1 MKKKLLLMLLVAIPI
16 ILITLV
22 IVLRM
27 TAEPNND
34 EIIKSLKE
42 IKAYK
47 TEIEFVIKN
56 SRDEERQ
63 EAVQYYKKDVG
74 GKIEFGEDR
83 SKIYKDGMILVK
95 DNISNKEYS
104 INDSINDLY
113 SISFLNKL
121 LSYPIDNKGI
131 QDGQEEWGETEY
143 IVFTSE
149 LFLKNDNL
157 DKVKIFI
164 DKQKKIPI
172 GAIIYDKKDNDRV
185 RIVYRN
191 FEKLKEIDEELLK

>member
-1 MKKKLLLMLLVAIPI
+1 MKKKLLLVLLVSIPVILI
-16 ILITLV
+16 ILV
-22 IVLRM
+22 IIFRI
-27 TAEPNND
+27 TAEPTNE

-47 TEIEFVIKN
+47 TEVEFVVKN

-63 EAVQYYKKDVG
+63 DTIQYFKKDIG
-74 GKIEFGEDR
+74 GRIDFGEDR
-83 SKIYKDGMILVK
+83 TKIYKGDMILVK
-95 DNISNKEYS
+95 DNISNKEYT
-104 INDSINDLY
+104 IDNKLDELY

-121 LSYPIDNKGI
+121 LSYPIDNEGI
-131 QDGQEEWGETEY
+131 KEGQEEWGETEY

-157 DKVKIFI
+157 DKIKIFI

-172 GAIIYDKKDNDRV
+172 GAIIYDKNNKDRI

-191 FEKLKEIDEELLK
+191 FEKLKDLDEELLK

>member
-1 MKKKLLLMLLVAIPI
+1 MKKKLLLMFLVAIPI

-63 EAVQYYKKDVG
+63 EAIQYYKKDVG

-113 SISFLNKL
+113 SLSFLNKL
-121 LSYPIDNKGI
+121 LSYPINNKGI

>member
-172 GAIIYDKKDNDRV
+172 GAIIYDKNDNDRV

>member
-1 MKKKLLLMLLVAIPI
+1 MKKKLLLIFLVSIPI

-22 IVLRM
+22 VLFRM
-27 TAEPNND
+27 TAEPTNE
-34 EIIKSLKE
+34 EIIKSLKD

-47 TEIEFVIKN
+47 TEVEFLIKN

-63 EAVQYYKKDVG
+63 NSIQYYKKDVG
-74 GKIEFGEDR
+74 GKIDFGEDR
-83 SKIYKDGMILVK
+83 TKIYKDNMVLVK
-95 DNISNKEYS
+95 DNVANKEY
-104 INDSINDLY
+104 IIENNMNDLY

-121 LSYPIDNKGI
+121 LYYPINNEGL
-131 QDGQEEWGETEY
+131 QEGQEEWGDTEY

-157 DKVKIFI
+157 DKVKVFI
-164 DKQKKIPI
+164 DKQNKIPI
-172 GAIIYDKKDNDRV
+172 GAIIYDKNNKDRV

-191 FEKLKEIDEELLK
+191 FEKLKELDEELLK